1 MLTKQ
6 EVEELKPL
14 VWPWYHLVQ
23 TQCTKPPGVVK
34 RTAELIAEVGRDEDR
49 MGLEGQCCVYLPT
62 CSLCDIYTERRIKW
76 NFLWH
81 CLYST

>member
-1 MLTKQ
+1 MLTEQ
-6 EVEELKPL
+6 EMEELKPL
-14 VWPWYHLVQ
+14 DWPWNRLVQ
-23 TQCTKPPGVVK
+23 IQYTKPPDVAK
-34 RTAELIAEVGRDEDR
+34 RTAELIAEVGRDEER
-49 MGLEGQCCVYLPT
+49 MGLEGQCCVYLLI